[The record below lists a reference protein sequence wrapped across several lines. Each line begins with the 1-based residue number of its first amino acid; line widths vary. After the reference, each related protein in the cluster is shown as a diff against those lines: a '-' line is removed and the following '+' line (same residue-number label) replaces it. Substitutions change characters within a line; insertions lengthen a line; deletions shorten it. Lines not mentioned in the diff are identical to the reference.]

1 MHKPRF
7 TVLVV
12 DDEILLRRLI
22 MRALKLNGIDSIG
35 AADGAEGLEAFMAD
49 RERIDLVIMD
59 LLMPGMNGLDL
70 AAELERRRPGVK
82 ILYISG
88 LGASI
93 AMESIVRQA
102 ADRVLLKPFTPQAL
116 VDRVA
121 HLLAL
126 DHMRSAHAGRRWKR
140 ESA

>member
-1 MHKPRF
+1 MDKPRF

-12 DDEILLRRLI
+12 DDELSLRRLI
-22 MRALKLNGIDSIG
+22 MRTLKANGINPIG
-35 AADGAEGLEAFMAD
+35 AGDGLEGLAAFLAD
-49 RERIDLVIMD
+49 LERIDLVILD
-59 LLMPGMNGLDL
+59 LMMPGMSGLDL

-88 LGASI
+88 LVDSI
-93 AMESIVRQA
+93 AMECILRQS
-102 ADRVLLKPFTPQAL
+102 ADRVLLKPFKQQVL
-116 VDRVA
+116 VERVV

-126 DHMRSAHAGRRWKR
+126 DEARSARATSHWKR

>member
-1 MHKPRF
+1 MDKPRF

-22 MRALKLNGIDSIG
+22 MRELKRNGIDPIG
-35 AADGAEGLEAFMAD
+35 AADGTEGLEAFLAG
-49 RERIDLVIMD
+49 REKIDLVIMD

-93 AMESIVRQA
+93 AVESILSQSP
-102 ADRVLLKPFTPQAL
+102 DRVLLKPFTPQAL
-116 VDRVA
+116 VERVA

-126 DHMRSAHAGRRWKR
+126 DNMRSAHAGRRWKR